1 MLLGRKCPNALT
13 GLLGECITDAKKNS
27 IDDKKHWM
35 PTTQPCSSSTS
46 CRFRDALAR
55 TAAPSMGS
63 MVKLCSW
70 DTSLLPKSPWSRT
83 KGRLNKQN
91 LSLHLDD
98 FCDYLCIQKSALK
111 PYTWRRIPKNVH
123 IVGGVPVVP
132 APASNSNIAD
142 LYVDKSQ
149 F

>member
-1 MLLGRKCPNALT
+1 
-13 GLLGECITDAKKNS
+13 
-27 IDDKKHWM
+27 
-35 PTTQPCSSSTS
+35 
-46 CRFRDALAR
+46 
-55 TAAPSMGS
+55 

-91 LSLHLDD
+91 LSVHLDD

-142 LYVDKSQ
+142 LYVDK
-149 F
+149 